1 MSLIARL
8 RAAIRT
14 NNYEYSRHALE
25 EMDEDDLS
33 DGDVREAILQGGV
46 RAELTDDPRSIR
58 YLVKG
63 KSGSIDVEIIVR
75 FTDEDSI
82 RIITVYV
89 P

>member
-1 MSLIARL
+1 MSTIARL

-14 NNYEYSRHALE
+14 NNYEYSQHALE
-25 EMDEDDLS
+25 EMDEDNLS
-33 DGDVREAILQGGV
+33 DGDVREAILQSGV
-46 RAELTDDPRSIR
+46 RAELTGDPRSIR

-63 KSGSIDVEIIVR
+63 KSGSIDIEVIVR
-75 FTDEDSI
+75 FTTEDSI

>member
-1 MSLIARL
+1 MSVIARL

-14 NNYEYSRHALE
+14 NNYEYSQHALE

-33 DGDVREAILQGGV
+33 DADVREAILHGGV

-63 KSGSIDVEIIVR
+63 QAGSIDIEIIAR
-75 FTDEDSI
+75 FTAEDSI

>member
-1 MSLIARL
+1 MSVIARL
-8 RAAIRT
+8 RAALRA
-14 NNYEYSRHALE
+14 NNYEYSQHALE

-33 DGDVREAILQGGV
+33 DADVREAILRGGI
-46 RAELTDDPRSIR
+46 RTELTDDPRSIR

-63 KSGSIDVEIIVR
+63 KAGRIDVEIVVR
-75 FTDEDSI
+75 FVAEDKI

>member
-1 MSLIARL
+1 MSVIARL

-14 NNYEYSRHALE
+14 NNYEYSQHALD

-33 DGDVREAILQGGV
+33 DADVREAILRGGI
-46 RAELTDDPRSIR
+46 RAELTDDPRGIR

-63 KSGSIDVEIIVR
+63 KSGSIDIEIIAR
-75 FTDEDSI
+75 FTTEDSI

>member
-1 MSLIARL
+1 MSVIARL

-14 NNYEYSRHALE
+14 NNYEYSQHALE
-25 EMDEDDLS
+25 EMDEDNLS
-33 DGDVREAILQGGV
+33 DGDVREAILRGGV
-46 RAELTDDPRSIR
+46 RTELTDDPRSMR

-63 KSGSIDVEIIVR
+63 KSGSIDIEIIAR
-75 FTDEDSI
+75 FTAEESV

>member
-1 MSLIARL
+1 MSVIARL
-8 RAAIRT
+8 RSAIRT
-14 NNYEYSRHALE
+14 NNYEYSQHALE

-33 DGDVREAILQGGV
+33 DADVREAILRGGV
-46 RAELTDDPRSIR
+46 RSELTDDPRSVR

-63 KSGSIDVEIIVR
+63 KSGSIGMEIIAR
-75 FTDEDSI
+75 FTAEDRI

>member
-1 MSLIARL
+1 MSVIARL

-14 NNYEYSRHALE
+14 NNYEYSQHALE
-25 EMDEDDLS
+25 EMDEDNLS
-33 DGDVREAILQGGV
+33 DDDIKEAIFHGGV
-46 RAELTDDPRSIR
+46 RSELTDDPRSIR

-63 KSGSIDVEIIVR
+63 KSGSIEIEVIAR
-75 FTDEDSI
+75 FTAEDGV

>member
-1 MSLIARL
+1 MSNIARI
-8 RAAIRT
+8 RAAIRA
-14 NNYEYSRHALE
+14 NRYEYSQHALE

-33 DGDVREAILQGGV
+33 DTDVREAILHGGV
-46 RAELTDDPRSIR
+46 QAELADDPRSIR

-63 KSGSIDVEIIVR
+63 KSGSIDIEIIAR
-75 FTDEDSI
+75 FITEDAV

>member
-1 MSLIARL
+1 MGTIAQL

-14 NNYEYSRHALE
+14 NNYEYSQHALE
-25 EMDEDDLS
+25 EMDEDNLS

-46 RAELTDDPRSIR
+46 RAELTGDPRSIR

-63 KSGSIDVEIIVR
+63 KSGSIDIEVIVR
-75 FTDEDSI
+75 FTTEDSI

>member
-1 MSLIARL
+1 L
-8 RAAIRT
+8 RAAIRS
-14 NNYEYSRHALE
+14 NNYEYSQHALE
-25 EMDEDDLS
+25 EMDEDELS
-33 DGDVREAILQGGV
+33 DADVREVILRGGI
-46 RAELTDDPRSIR
+46 RAELTDDPRGVR

-75 FTDEDSI
+75 FAAEEQV

>member
-1 MSLIARL
+1 MSNIARI

-14 NNYEYSRHALE
+14 NHYEYSQHALE

-33 DGDVREAILQGGV
+33 DSDVREAILQGGIQ
-46 RAELTDDPRSIR
+46 AELTDDPRSIR

-63 KSGSIDVEIIVR
+63 KSGSTDIEIIAR
-75 FTDEDSI
+75 FIAEDTV

-89 P
+89 R

>member
-1 MSLIARL
+1 MSTIARL

-14 NNYEYSRHALE
+14 NRYEYSQHALE

-33 DGDVREAILQGGV
+33 DSDVREAVLRGV
-46 RAELTDDPRSIR
+46 QAELTDDPRSIR

-63 KSGSIDVEIIVR
+63 QSGSIDIEIIAR
-75 FTDEDSI
+75 FIAEDAI

>member
-1 MSLIARL
+1 MSVIARL
-8 RAAIRT
+8 RAALRT
-14 NNYEYSRHALE
+14 NNYEYSQHALE

-33 DGDVREAILQGGV
+33 DADIREAILRGGI

-63 KSGSIDVEIIVR
+63 KSGSIEIEIIIR
-75 FTDEDSI
+75 FTAEDQV
-82 RIITVYV
+82 RIITAYI